1 MDDVLAWLHDHVP
14 NATLPPWF
22 PTHRIEGQCNGTSSL
37 AAEGLYPVKFGGLS
51 RYFAILACYMLGFM
65 AVAFAVVRRTC
76 KHYDR
81 Q

>member
-1 MDDVLAWLHDHVP
+1 MEFSHDDQLGLSFLRSCRGCLKAH
-14 NATLPPWF
+14 T
-22 PTHRIEGQCNGTSSL
+22 NGTSSL

-76 KHYDR
+76 KQYDR